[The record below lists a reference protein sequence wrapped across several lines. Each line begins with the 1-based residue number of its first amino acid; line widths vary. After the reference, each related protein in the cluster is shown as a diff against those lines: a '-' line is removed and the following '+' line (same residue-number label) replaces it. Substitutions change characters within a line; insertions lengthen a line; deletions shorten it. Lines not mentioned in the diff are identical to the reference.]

1 LRAWRA
7 VTAVAILA
15 AVLAL
20 VVPNAESAIDN
31 RFTVETVLSGLTQPT
46 NVEFAPDGRIF
57 VAEKSGIVKVF
68 DALGDPTPSVFVD
81 LRSRV
86 HDFQDRGLLALELH
100 PDWENTPYVYAGF
113 TYDGPVGKT
122 APTYGTAAGVGEQC
136 DLVGEECLASTQV
149 LRFTASSN
157 TASNEK
163 LILWGYCEPN
173 RTHGV
178 GDLQFAPDGSLYL
191 SHGES
196 AWGTYV
202 NYGQAAQGRPVNPCG
217 DPNGSVG
224 TAPTLPNAEGGMLV
238 AQDLRTLGDPVGLH
252 GALIRINPETGA
264 GYASNPLGSS
274 SDPNARRIVGFG
286 LRNPFRFTFRPGTDD
301 TYIGDVGWKSWEE
314 IDRIPNPPSRI
325 AAGDPNAAKADN
337 FGWPCYEGRDPM
349 PGMQSLGTTICN
361 NLYGDTTNPASAPFL
376 TYAHTSQP
384 APGVCQ
390 ANASGA
396 VSGLAFYQGSTY
408 PAEYHGALF
417 FTDYAKGDPSYPGCL
432 YAIPAGPNGVPDVTK
447 VREVLRVGVPVD
459 LESGPGGDLYYV
471 DIAAG
476 TVNRIRSTSA
486 APPPVADLEVTPSSG
501 PAPLEVTLDASGSF
515 DPLKAGLTY
524 LWDFDGDGTNDLST
538 GDPVTVTVY
547 DTPGS
552 FTARVTVRDA
562 DGRTSSATAMVLPGN
577 SPPVPVIESP
587 LPGARWSVSD
597 RVEFTGAA
605 TDHEDGDLAG
615 DDLTWNVILHHCPGG
630 EACHTHFAGSGT
642 GSSLPVTLPEH
653 EMTSWIEA
661 TLTATDSHGEKA
673 STVLELQPKT
683 VKLTVKANVA
693 ALPFTFN
700 SEAHTAPYSESV
712 IANSTNTIT
721 FPSVVTVGGVTRR
734 FSAWNTPGDRALTVA
749 RRSDTTL
756 EARYVLNQ
764 PDGYWLLEQD
774 GTVYPF
780 GDATDHGDGSP
791 RAGERAIELKSTPSG
806 DGYWI
811 LMSNGRVMARG
822 DAAHFGDLTDDPEAI
837 ALAPGEH
844 PTTFAPTPT
853 GRGYYVFTNLG
864 QVLTFGDALLL
875 GDLLHL
881 RLNGPIIASTVTPS
895 GRGYLMVGGDGGIF
909 AFGDARY
916 EGSVPAVVAG
926 PLNQPVVGITVHDGG
941 GYWLVAGDGGVF
953 AFSAPY
959 RGSVPAVLDG
969 PLNQPVNGM
978 VPYGDGYVLVAS
990 DGGAFVFSD
999 RAFAGSLGDDPP
1011 DTPITSISTM
1021 G

>member
-1 LRAWRA
+1 
-7 VTAVAILA
+7 
-15 AVLAL
+15 
-20 VVPNAESAIDN
+20 
-31 RFTVETVLSGLTQPT
+31 
-46 NVEFAPDGRIF
+46 
-57 VAEKSGIVKVF
+57 
-68 DALGDPTPSVFVD
+68 
-81 LRSRV
+81 
-86 HDFQDRGLLALELH
+86 
-100 PDWENTPYVYAGF
+100 
-113 TYDGPVGKT
+113 
-122 APTYGTAAGVGEQC
+122 
-136 DLVGEECLASTQV
+136 
-149 LRFTASSN
+149 
-157 TASNEK
+157 
-163 LILWGYCEPN
+163 
-173 RTHGV
+173 
-178 GDLQFAPDGSLYL
+178 
-191 SHGES
+191 
-196 AWGTYV
+196 
-202 NYGQAAQGRPVNPCG
+202 
-217 DPNGSVG
+217 
-224 TAPTLPNAEGGMLV
+224 
-238 AQDLRTLGDPVGLH
+238 
-252 GALIRINPETGA
+252 
-264 GYASNPLGSS
+264 
-274 SDPNARRIVGFG
+274 
-286 LRNPFRFTFRPGTDD
+286 
-301 TYIGDVGWKSWEE
+301 
-314 IDRIPNPPSRI
+314 
-325 AAGDPNAAKADN
+325 
-337 FGWPCYEGRDPM
+337 
-349 PGMQSLGTTICN
+349 
-361 NLYGDTTNPASAPFL
+361 
-376 TYAHTSQP
+376 
-384 APGVCQ
+384 
-390 ANASGA
+390 
-396 VSGLAFYQGSTY
+396 
-408 PAEYHGALF
+408 
-417 FTDYAKGDPSYPGCL
+417 
-432 YAIPAGPNGVPDVTK
+432 
-447 VREVLRVGVPVD
+447 
-459 LESGPGGDLYYV
+459 
-471 DIAAG
+471 
-476 TVNRIRSTSA
+476 
-486 APPPVADLEVTPSSG
+486 
-501 PAPLEVTLDASGSF
+501 
-515 DPLKAGLTY
+515 
-524 LWDFDGDGTNDLST
+524 
-538 GDPVTVTVY
+538 
-547 DTPGS
+547 
-552 FTARVTVRDA
+552 
-562 DGRTSSATAMVLPGN
+562 
-577 SPPVPVIESP
+577 
-587 LPGARWSVSD
+587 
-597 RVEFTGAA
+597 
-605 TDHEDGDLAG
+605 
-615 DDLTWNVILHHCPGG
+615 
-630 EACHTHFAGSGT
+630 
-642 GSSLPVTLPEH
+642 
-653 EMTSWIEA
+653 MTSRIEA